1 MFLSYNTALGP
12 PFKIL
17 LDTNFI
23 NMTIMNKLDIFKN
36 SMDLLLGKCTP
47 YITDCVKAELEK
59 LGHKYK
65 MAI

>member
-1 MFLSYNTALGP
+1 M
-12 PFKIL
+12 L